1 MLRYGTRC
9 NNRCVKRNGPGLD
22 DYRAVLLVLGSGSFR
37 AAAEALGVS
46 PSALSRQVAALE
58 RTVGARLFDRHTRR
72 VAATPQGLAFARVAE
87 RTVNVAEAGVD
98 EFEAF
103 LAVRRGRLAIAA
115 LPSVGAGLLPP
126 LLERFTAEHPDVDLR
141 ILDALSEGVLH
152 AVEMGEADIGFAAG
166 TPAARSRLSFH
177 ALLDDDFVALG
188 TPDGPLAE
196 ERAYAWE
203 ELTGMPFVAMAEGT
217 SVRELVDAACAR
229 IGRALEPRFE
239 VSHLATA
246 GALVAQG
253 LGVTAL
259 PALTLPMLHVEPL
272 VLRPLAH
279 FGAVRRIG
287 LAWRSGH
294 TLSPAA
300 RAFLELV
307 REETP
312 AIRARLR
319 GPAVRSS
326 PERRQQIRSSDR
338 ASFTDAST

>member
-1 MLRYGTRC
+1 MLRYGTKC
-9 NNRCVKRNGPGLD
+9 NNGCVRRNCPGLD

-46 PSALSRQVAALE
+46 PSALSRQIAALE
-58 RTVGARLFDRHTRR
+58 RVVGARLFDRHTRR
-72 VAATPQGLAFARVAE
+72 VAATPQGLAFARVAR
-87 RTVNVAEAGVD
+87 RTVNTADAGVD

-103 LAVRRGRLAIAA
+103 LAMRRGRLAIAA

-126 LLERFTAEHPDVDLR
+126 LLERFTAEHPDVDLE

-166 TPAARSRLSFH
+166 TPSARSRLSFH
-177 ALLDDDFVALG
+177 PLLDDEFVALG

-196 ERAYAWE
+196 DRAYAWE
-203 ELTGMPFVAMAEGT
+203 ETMAMPFVAMAVGT
-217 SVRELVDAACAR
+217 SVRELVDAACTR
-229 IGRALEPRFE
+229 VGRPLEPRFE

-246 GALVAQG
+246 GALVSQG

-259 PALTLPMLHVEPL
+259 PALTLPMLHGDPL
-272 VLRPLAH
+272 VRRPLAD

-300 RAFLELV
+300 QAFIDLV
-307 REETP
+307 RHET
-312 AIRARLR
+312 ASIRARVR
-319 GPAVRSS
+319 GSATR
-326 PERRQQIRSSDR
+326 ERDERG
-338 ASFTDAST
+338 A